1 MQRKGLIAIC
11 GEIRSGKTTLVLK
24 IINKAVAEDV
34 KVAVFNIDKKLLQE
48 KIQAKI
54 ILVNQTRLKIESI
67 EKICRKL
74 KQRSR
79 LDLVI
84 IDDIDTIFSDNI
96 ECVGRGEEI
105 LKIIMQLKHLS
116 EELQA
121 VVIFTAVSKI
131 TKEEFEVEPIK
142 ALETI
147 VGANIST
154 EIQQYVDKIILL
166 NGVVADKKKLD
177 LKELINLI

>member
-1 MQRKGLIAIC
+1 MQEKGLIAIC
-11 GEIRSGKTTLVLK
+11 GEIRSGKTTLALK

-48 KIQAKI
+48 NIQAK
-54 ILVNQTRLKIESI
+54 LVNQTRLKIESI

-74 KQRSR
+74 KQRTR

-96 ECVGRGEEI
+96 ECVGRGKEI
-105 LKIIMQLKHLS
+105 AQIIKCLKQLA

-121 VVIFTAVSKI
+121 VIIFTAVSKI
-131 TKEEFEVEPIK
+131 TKEEFEIEPIK

-147 VGANIST
+147 VGANLST

-166 NGVVADKKKLD
+166 NGIERYIVADKEGGIKS
-177 LKELINLI
+177 ENWI